1 MTRLEDWKHTREIQA
16 IRNRLA
22 DHSSELTFAEMNMR
36 IATRHTDPP
45 DEDAAD
51 QFLAEMAAAHRA
63 MADDLDALIEAR
75 KKRLQEVTG

>member
-1 MTRLEDWKHTREIQA
+1 MTRLEDWKYTRELQA
-16 IRNRLA
+16 IRSRLA
-22 DHSSELTFAEMNMR
+22 DHSSELSFADMNMR
-36 IATRHTDPP
+36 VATRYTNPP

-63 MADDLDALIEAR
+63 MADDLDALLVAR